1 MNRNITNIIRFIMDE
16 CLPPIVRDNKIF
28 MYPFYLFAYRGKNIK
43 QVMNFKSNV
52 YNFTEKEYDI
62 FYNNLDTISRN
73 RLTDLNNP
81 CLDFILNNIK
91 PDTKSLIDIGCG
103 NGYLLK
109 KVHEKFPSIELYGFD
124 IKDTDNS
131 TFYKYTKGNVE
142 KMPFTDKQFDVVT
155 CSHVV
160 EHLVNLEQCA
170 EELKRIT
177 NKQLFIVTP
186 RQRYFYYTLDEHV
199 NFFEAKEKLTTVI
212 KIKNSV
218 CENLSGDWAYMGT
231 IS

>member
-81 CLDFILNNIK
+81 CLPRCNR
-91 PDTKSLIDIGCG
+91 P
-103 NGYLLK
+103 
-109 KVHEKFPSIELYGFD
+109 
-124 IKDTDNS
+124 
-131 TFYKYTKGNVE
+131 
-142 KMPFTDKQFDVVT
+142 VV
-155 CSHVV
+155 
-160 EHLVNLEQCA
+160 
-170 EELKRIT
+170 
-177 NKQLFIVTP
+177 
-186 RQRYFYYTLDEHV
+186 
-199 NFFEAKEKLTTVI
+199 
-212 KIKNSV
+212 
-218 CENLSGDWAYMGT
+218 
-231 IS
+231 